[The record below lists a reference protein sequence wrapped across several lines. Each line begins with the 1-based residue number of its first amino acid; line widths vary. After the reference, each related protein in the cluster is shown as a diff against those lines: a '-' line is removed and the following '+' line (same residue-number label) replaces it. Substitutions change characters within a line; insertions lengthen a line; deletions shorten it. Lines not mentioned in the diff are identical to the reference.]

1 MSTTDSLTANAVDV
15 LPAGELEKR
24 LARGKP
30 LRVKLGI
37 DPTAPVVT
45 LGHAVVLTTLRA
57 FQDAGHTAVLIVG
70 DYTAR
75 VGDPSGRTKARPMLT
90 PEEIEHN
97 VQVQLAEYG
106 LVIDLER
113 AEVRRNSEWL
123 EPLGTAG
130 LLELAARTTVAR
142 LLERDDFAK
151 RLAAHEPISLQ
162 ELLYPLLQGYD
173 SVAIRADVELGG
185 TDQKFNLLMGRDLQE
200 AYGQEPQIVF
210 TLPLLVGTDGVQKM
224 SKSLGNFVGLRDE
237 PDLMY
242 GRVMS
247 LSDQAMPDWFR
258 LASGLDPVARGRRRS
273 TAWRAG
279 ALAPVEAKR
288 LLARTVVARFHDDRA
303 APGGRGRVP
312 ARPPP
317 PRAAVGDRRGRRSPT
332 TRSSTCPG
340 CSSSTSASPRAPR
353 PAGSST
359 GGGVR
364 LDGEPVA
371 ALELPRADA
380 RGSRDAGRPAPVRPL
395 LRLRIAGTGLTR
407 RRGLLWFSRPVSRHS
422 TMRLIQ
428 YPTPPT

>member
-1 MSTTDSLTANAVDV
+1 VADLASLTANAVEV
-15 LPAGELEKR
+15 LPVGDLERR
-24 LARGKP
+24 LARARDEKRP

-57 FQDAGHTAVLIVG
+57 FQDAGHQAVLIVG

-75 VGDPSGRTKARPMLT
+75 VGDPSGRSKARPMLT

-97 VQVQLAEYG
+97 VEVQLAEYG
-106 LVIDLER
+106 LVLDLER

-130 LLELAARTTVAR
+130 LLELAARSTVAR

-151 RLAAHEPISLQ
+151 RLAAHEAISLQ

-200 AYGQEPQIVF
+200 SFGQEPQIVF

-237 PDLMY
+237 PNLMY

-247 LSDQAMPDWFR
+247 LSDAAMPDWFR
-258 LASGLDPVARGRRRS
+258 LASGLPP
-273 TAWRAG
+273 TRASALLAELEAG
-279 ALAPVEAKR
+279 ELAPVEAKR
-288 LLARTVVARFHDDRA
+288 LLARTVVGRFHDDAAGRA
-303 APGGRGRVP
+303 AEDEFLRVHRRRELPSEIAEAVLPADDPVYLPGLLVAALGISSNSE
-312 ARPPP
+312 AR
-317 PRAAVGDRRGRRSPT
+317 RLIE
-332 TRSSTCPG
+332 
-340 CSSSTSASPRAPR
+340 
-353 PAGSST
+353 

-364 LDGEPVA
+364 LEGERVA
-371 ALELPRADA
+371 GLELPRAELEGRVMQVGRRRFVRFVQPSD
-380 RGSRDAGRPAPVRPL
+380 GS
-395 LRLRIAGTGLTR
+395 GLT
-407 RRGLLWFSRPVSRHS
+407 
-422 TMRLIQ
+422 
-428 YPTPPT
+428 

>member
-237 PDLMY
+237 PNLMY

-247 LSDQAMPDWFR
+247 LSDQAMPDWLR
-258 LASGLDPVARGRRRS
+258 LASGLDRSRVAETLDGLS
-273 TAWRAG
+273 TG
-279 ALAPVEAKR
+279 ELAPIEAKR

-303 APGGRGRVP
+303 AQEAEDEFLRVHSRREMPSEIAEVPVPDDDIVYLPGLLVEHLGV
-312 ARPPP
+312 A
-317 PRAAVGDRRGRRSPT
+317 
-332 TRSSTCPG
+332 
-340 CSSSTSASPRAPR
+340 SSSEARRLIS
-353 PAGSST
+353 

-371 ALELPRADA
+371 AFELPRAEL
-380 RGSRDAGRPAPVRPL
+380 AGRVMQV
-395 LRLRIAGTGLTR
+395 GR
-407 RRGLLWFSRPVSRHS
+407 RRFVRFSG
-422 TMRLIQ
+422 
-428 YPTPPT
+428 

>member
-1 MSTTDSLTANAVDV
+1 MSLWALVRRPQVSSPSVADAELLTANAVDV
-15 LPAGELEKR
+15 LPSGELERR
-24 LARGKP
+24 LEHARREQRP

-45 LGHAVVLTTLRA
+45 LGHAVVLNTLRA
-57 FQDAGHTAVLIVG
+57 FQDAGHQAVLIVG

-75 VGDPSGRTKARPMLT
+75 VGDPSGRQKARPMLT
-90 PEEIEHN
+90 PDEIEHN

-106 LVIDLER
+106 LVLDLER

-151 RLAAHEPISLQ
+151 RLSAHESISLQ

-200 AYGQEPQIVF
+200 SFGQEPQIVF
-210 TLPLLVGTDGVQKM
+210 TLPLLVGTDGVHKM

-237 PDLMY
+237 PNLMY

-247 LSDQAMPDWFR
+247 LNDEAMPDWFR
-258 LASGLDPVARGRRRS
+258 LASGLGPAEARAQLAS
-273 TAWRAG
+273 LEAG
-279 ALAPVEAKR
+279 ELAPVEAKR
-288 LLARTVVARFHDDRA
+288 LLARTVVARFHDGA
-303 APGGRGRVP
+303 AAAGAEEEFLRVHRRRELPTEIPEARLPPDDPVYLPGLLVAALGITSNSE
-312 ARPPP
+312 AR
-317 PRAAVGDRRGRRSPT
+317 RLIE
-332 TRSSTCPG
+332 
-340 CSSSTSASPRAPR
+340 
-353 PAGSST
+353 

-364 LDGEPVA
+364 LEGEPVA
-371 ALELPRADA
+371 ALELPR
-380 RGSRDAGRPAPVRPL
+380 GELAGRVMQV
-395 LRLRIAGTGLTR
+395 GR
-407 RRGLLWFSRPVSRHS
+407 RRFV
-422 TMRLIQ
+422 RLV
-428 YPTPPT
+428 P

>member
-1 MSTTDSLTANAVDV
+1 VADPELLTANAVDV
-15 LPAGELEKR
+15 LPSGELGRRLERAAAEKR
-24 LARGKP
+24 P

-57 FQDAGHTAVLIVG
+57 FQDAGHQAVLIVG

-75 VGDPSGRTKARPMLT
+75 VGDPSGRSKARPMLT

-106 LVIDLER
+106 LVLDLER

-173 SVAIRADVELGG
+173 SVAIHADIELGG

-200 AYGQEPQIVF
+200 SFGQAPQIVF
-210 TLPLLVGTDGVQKM
+210 TLPLLVGTDGVHKM

-237 PDLMY
+237 PNLMY

-247 LSDQAMPDWFR
+247 LSDAAMPDWFR
-258 LASGLDPVARGRRRS
+258 LASGLEAAQARAHL
-273 TAWRAG
+273 TALEAG
-279 ALAPVEAKR
+279 ALLPVEAKR
-288 LLARTVVARFHDDRA
+288 LLARTVVARFHDESA
-303 APGGRGRVP
+303 AQAAEEEFLRVHRRRELPTEIPDAALPEADPVYLPGLLVAALQIASNSE
-312 ARPPP
+312 AR
-317 PRAAVGDRRGRRSPT
+317 RLIE
-332 TRSSTCPG
+332 
-340 CSSSTSASPRAPR
+340 
-353 PAGSST
+353 
-359 GGGVR
+359 GGGVK
-364 LDGEPVA
+364 LDGEPVG
-371 ALELPRADA
+371 ALELPR
-380 RGSRDAGRPAPVRPL
+380 SELAGRVMQV
-395 LRLRIAGTGLTR
+395 GR
-407 RRGLLWFSRPVSRHS
+407 RRFVRFSS
-422 TMRLIQ
+422 
-428 YPTPPT
+428 

>member
-1 MSTTDSLTANAVDV
+1 VADIDLLTANAVDV
-15 LPAGELEKR
+15 LPAGELERR
-24 LARGKP
+24 LERARAEGRK

-57 FQDAGHTAVLIVG
+57 FQDAGHQAVLIVG

-106 LVIDLER
+106 LVLDIER

-123 EPLGTAG
+123 APLGTAG

-173 SVAIRADVELGG
+173 SVAIEADVELGG

-200 AYGQEPQIVF
+200 AFGQPPQIVV
-210 TLPLLVGTDGVQKM
+210 TLPLLVGTDGVHKM

-237 PDLMY
+237 PDVMF

-247 LSDQAMPDWFR
+247 LSDSAMPDWFR
-258 LASGLDPVARGRRRS
+258 LVSGLSPEQA
-273 TAWRAG
+273 AAQLAG
-279 ALAPVEAKR
+279 LEPVEQKR
-288 LLARTVVARFHDDRA
+288 LLARTLVERFHDEDA
-303 APGGRGRVP
+303 GRVAEEEFLRVHRRHELP
-312 ARPPP
+312 TEIATAALPEGDPIYLPGLLVSALGVASNSEAR
-317 PRAAVGDRRGRRSPT
+317 RLI
-332 TRSSTCPG
+332 
-340 CSSSTSASPRAPR
+340 
-353 PAGSST
+353 T

-364 LDGEPVA
+364 LDGETVD
-371 ALELPRADA
+371 ALELPRGAL
-380 RGSRDAGRPAPVRPL
+380 AGRVLQVGRRKFVRF
-395 LRLRIAGTGLTR
+395 GDE
-407 RRGLLWFSRPVSRHS
+407 
-422 TMRLIQ
+422 
-428 YPTPPT
+428 

>member
-1 MSTTDSLTANAVDV
+1 VAELDALTANAVDV
-15 LPAGELEKR
+15 LPSGELERR
-24 LARGKP
+24 LERARSEGRR

-57 FQDAGHTAVLIVG
+57 FQDAGHQAVLIVG

-75 VGDPSGRTKARPMLT
+75 VGDPSGRSKARPMLT

-97 VQVQLAEYG
+97 VEVQLAEYG
-106 LVIDLER
+106 LVLDLER

-200 AYGQEPQIVF
+200 SFGQPPQIVF
-210 TLPLLVGTDGVQKM
+210 TLPLLVGTDGVHKM

-237 PDLMY
+237 PNLMY

-247 LSDQAMPDWFR
+247 LNDEAMPDWFR
-258 LASGLDPVARGRRRS
+258 LASGLESARADDVLSRIASG
-273 TAWRAG
+273 G
-279 ALAPVEAKR
+279 LAPVEAKR
-288 LLARTVVARFHDDRA
+288 LLARTVVGRFHDE
-303 APGGRGRVP
+303 
-312 ARPPP
+312 
-317 PRAAVGDRRGRRSPT
+317 
-332 TRSSTCPG
+332 
-340 CSSSTSASPRAPR
+340 
-353 PAGSST
+353 PAGVAAEEEFLRVHRRRELPTEIAQALLPDEDPVYLPGLLVAALGVSSNSEARRLIE

-364 LDGEPVA
+364 LEGEPVS
-371 ALELPRADA
+371 ALELPRTELE
-380 RGSRDAGRPAPVRPL
+380 GRVMQV
-395 LRLRIAGTGLTR
+395 GR
-407 RRGLLWFSRPVSRHS
+407 RRFVRFVQGKTDSRSA
-422 TMRLIQ
+422 
-428 YPTPPT
+428 

>member
-1 MSTTDSLTANAVDV
+1 VAEIDALTRNAVDV
-15 LPAGELEKR
+15 LPGGELERR
-24 LARGKP
+24 LARAAAEGRM

-57 FQDAGHTAVLIVG
+57 FQDAGHQAVLIVG

-75 VGDPSGRTKARPMLT
+75 VGDPSGRSKTRPMLT
-90 PEEIEHN
+90 PDEIEHN

-106 LVIDLER
+106 LVLDLER

-142 LLERDDFAK
+142 LLERDDFSK

-185 TDQKFNLLMGRDLQE
+185 TDQRFNLLMGRDLQE
-200 AYGQEPQIVF
+200 SFGQPPQIVC
-210 TLPLLVGTDGVQKM
+210 TLPLLVGTDGVHKM
-224 SKSLGNFVGLRDE
+224 SKSLGNFVGLRDA

-247 LSDQAMPDWFR
+247 LTDLAMPDWFR
-258 LASGLDPVARGRRRS
+258 LVSGLAPE
-273 TAWRAG
+273 RAADLLDG
-279 ALAPVEAKR
+279 LSPVEAKR
-288 LLARTVVARFHDDRA
+288 LLARTIVERFHDPEA
-303 APGGRGRVP
+303 AEGAAQEFQRVHARRELPTEIAEAALPEGDPVFLP
-312 ARPPP
+312 ALL
-317 PRAAVGDRRGRRSPT
+317 VGALGIASGSEARRLI
-332 TRSSTCPG
+332 
-340 CSSSTSASPRAPR
+340 
-353 PAGSST
+353 T

-364 LDGEPVA
+364 VDGEPVS
-371 ALELPRADA
+371 ALELPRAA
-380 RGSRDAGRPAPVRPL
+380 LAGRVMQV
-395 LRLRIAGTGLTR
+395 GR
-407 RRGLLWFSRPVSRHS
+407 RRFVRFVDEFDGSA
-422 TMRLIQ
+422 
-428 YPTPPT
+428 

>member
-1 MSTTDSLTANAVDV
+1 MPTTDSLTANAVDV

-237 PDLMY
+237 PNLMY

-258 LASGLDPVARGRRRS
+258 LASGLDRSLVADTLDGLS
-273 TAWRAG
+273 SG
-279 ALAPVEAKR
+279 ELAPVEAKR
-288 LLARTVVARFHDDRA
+288 LLARTVVGRFHDDRA
-303 APGGRGRVP
+303 AQGAEDEFLRVHSRREMPSEIAEVPLPDDDIVYLPGLLVEHLGV
-312 ARPPP
+312 A
-317 PRAAVGDRRGRRSPT
+317 
-332 TRSSTCPG
+332 
-340 CSSSTSASPRAPR
+340 SSSEARR
-353 PAGSST
+353 LIN

-364 LDGEPVA
+364 LDGEPVVA
-371 ALELPRADA
+371 IELPRAEL
-380 RGSRDAGRPAPVRPL
+380 AGRVMQV
-395 LRLRIAGTGLTR
+395 GR
-407 RRGLLWFSRPVSRHS
+407 RRFVRFSG
-422 TMRLIQ
+422 
-428 YPTPPT
+428 

>member
-1 MSTTDSLTANAVDV
+1 MNLCAFPDARLSSPGVADAELLTANAVDV
-15 LPAGELEKR
+15 LPSGELERR
-24 LARGKP
+24 LERARLENRP

-57 FQDAGHTAVLIVG
+57 FQDAGHQAVLIVG

-75 VGDPSGRTKARPMLT
+75 VGDPSGRSKARPMLT

-106 LVIDLER
+106 LVLDLER

-173 SVAIRADVELGG
+173 SVAIRADIELGG
-185 TDQKFNLLMGRDLQE
+185 TDQKFNLLMGRELQE
-200 AYGQEPQIVF
+200 SFGQEPQIVF
-210 TLPLLVGTDGVQKM
+210 TLPLLVGTDGVHKM

-237 PDLMY
+237 PNLMY

-247 LSDQAMPDWFR
+247 LSDEAMPDWFR
-258 LASGLDPVARGRRRS
+258 LASGLEPAQARAQLASLETG
-273 TAWRAG
+273 G
-279 ALAPVEAKR
+279 LAPVEAKR
-288 LLARTVVARFHDDRA
+288 LLARSVVARFHDA
-303 APGGRGRVP
+303 AAAEAAEEEFLRVHRRRELPTEIAEAQLPPGDPVYLPGLLVAALGVSSNSE
-312 ARPPP
+312 AR
-317 PRAAVGDRRGRRSPT
+317 RLIE
-332 TRSSTCPG
+332 
-340 CSSSTSASPRAPR
+340 
-353 PAGSST
+353 

-364 LDGEPVA
+364 LEGEPVA
-371 ALELPRADA
+371 ALELPR
-380 RGSRDAGRPAPVRPL
+380 SELAGRVMQV
-395 LRLRIAGTGLTR
+395 GR
-407 RRGLLWFSRPVSRHS
+407 RRFV
-422 TMRLIQ
+422 RLV
-428 YPTPPT
+428 P